1 MEFGI
6 FLLVIIVILYFLL
19 VQGYLWK
26 MLIAGFG
33 FYGMY
38 LFLTKNIGCSN
49 STLVVVGSSSL
60 SWAIIVPLVVVMLAA
75 AYTKLE

>member
-6 FLLVIIVILYFLL
+6 FLLIIIVILYFLL

-38 LFLTKNIGCSN
+38 LFLTKNKSNEKNNGDVGCFCM
-49 STLVVVGSSSL
+49 LCF
-60 SWAIIVPLVVVMLAA
+60 IIL
-75 AYTKLE
+75 